1 MEGVQVEVQK
11 IQRLWQARK
20 TQAEY
25 PRELLLK
32 LQVGGGQGELNFP
45 KSRKFHTREG
55 YPPKTPPAPLRWAT
69 WRDQGEMFWI

>member
-25 PRELLLK
+25 QRELLLK
-32 LQVGGGQGELNFP
+32 LQVGVEA
-45 KSRKFHTREG
+45 RES
-55 YPPKTPPAPLRWAT
+55 
-69 WRDQGEMFWI
+69 